1 MISLLISFGVLIV
14 GYAVYGRVVEKV
26 FSPDDR
32 QTPAVAIHD
41 GVDCV
46 PLKTDPATLSFETHE
61 KFFDIQYLVEG
72 VELLGACT
80 RQGLVVKTPYD
91 TANDVTFYEDPDYAG
106 QVLLRGGDYVIFAP
120 EDAHK
125 PRCQAGAPLPVKKI
139 VVKVP
144 V

>member
-91 TANDVTFYEDPDYAG
+91 TANDVTFYEDPDHAG
-106 QVLLRGGDYVIFAP
+106 QVLLRGDDYVIFAP

>member
-61 KFFDIQYLVEG
+61 KFFG
-72 VELLGACT
+72 T